1 MNLDA
6 IVAQMGSQVDRVS
19 NDAETAIQ
27 SDVLNDARSML
38 NAQFAMQQYSVMIGY
53 ESAVM
58 KSIKDMMMGIISKI

>member
-27 SDVLNDARSML
+27 SDVLNDPRSML